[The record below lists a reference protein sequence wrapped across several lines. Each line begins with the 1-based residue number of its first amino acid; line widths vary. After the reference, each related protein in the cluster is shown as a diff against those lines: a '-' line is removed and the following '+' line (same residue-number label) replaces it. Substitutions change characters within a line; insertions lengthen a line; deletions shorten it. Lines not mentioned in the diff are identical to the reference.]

1 MAVLVIPPRLDRS
14 RSNEAFTWQPA
25 LMYHRTL
32 GLDQALAAR
41 EVVYAREQRQKSGMN
56 VAYSW

>member
-1 MAVLVIPPRLDRS
+1 MKRSLGSMLSCTFGSLDI
-14 RSNEAFTWQPA
+14 
-25 LMYHRTL
+25 
-32 GLDQALAAR
+32 DQALAAR